1 MHRDS
6 RFANEQPASADTRRR
21 RGNRERRIRLG
32 EFVSCPRFSPL
43 PFRVSPRAR
52 SGSERVRARTKR
64 FVTHA
69 HLVVLTRHST
79 FSPTPSRTNRT
90 RTRTAALPS
99 TAPCVCGTRVRRRV
113 KPFRTAT
120 CAACWTWRLRRISNP
135 SSPRRTT
142 TPRACSAWCRSWRE
156 NGAFRERVCLN
167 SIHTDRLSQSLVARQ
182 KAVEKKRLRLT
193 FVPVV
198 QRPQPMSALSGGVT
212 SSHNKHEKSAA
223 DYVGEFSSAPQTP
236 ARSWLSPHRARW
248 TKTATP

>member
-1 MHRDS
+1 MRRWTTVCQTRTPRRTLLRCTVTLDS
-6 RFANEQPASADTRRR
+6 RMNNLHPPTRAAAAAETAK
-21 RGNRERRIRLG
+21 GA
-32 EFVSCPRFSPL
+32 FVSANSSL
-43 PFRVSPRAR
+43 VRVFHLFLFASRRAR
-52 SGSERVRARTKR
+52 ALPRTRTRTHKR

-79 FSPTPSRTNRT
+79 FSPTPSRSNRT
-90 RTRTAALPS
+90 RNRTAALPS

-167 SIHTDRLSQSLVARQ
+167 SIHTDRLYQSLVARRRRKK
-182 KAVEKKRLRLT
+182 KAPKGSCHLVAA
-193 FVPVV
+193 P
-198 QRPQPMSALSGGVT
+198 SANV
-212 SSHNKHEKSAA
+212 SSHRRCN
-223 DYVGEFSSAPQTP
+223 VFP
-236 ARSWLSPHRARW
+236 
-248 TKTATP
+248 